1 MFIRKKTIFFN
12 SLKVGIIC
20 IVILIAPQ
28 KSYCSQ
34 SDTLVRVHISRI
46 DSLFN
51 MLKTS
56 KDTNKVKVLN
66 DLCREYQN
74 QNIDR
79 ALKYGNQ
86 AFDLARRIDF
96 KKGIASSLFN
106 IGCIYDDQSR
116 YEKAIKLH
124 LQSLKIRKA
133 LGDKNGMA
141 ANLNNIGNAH
151 YALGNYAKAI
161 THYLQSLKI
170 YEKLALPAFPVQ
182 YSNYSDTTGKSVGD
196 RDKGFYKQGIALNLN
211 NIGLV
216 YWSQSKYAKAINYYL
231 QALKI
236 NEELLNS
243 HYFNKM
249 RANVRQLI
257 AGNLNNIAIIYC
269 EQENYEK
276 SLEYNRRSLKV
287 YKELRD
293 IKGIGRSLNNIGAVY
308 KIQRRY
314 LEAEAY
320 YLQSLKAF
328 EKLGDK
334 QLIAASLNN
343 IGILYSLRGGSS
355 GNTQDY
361 KKAIEYCKKSLAIA
375 REIGSKEYI
384 KEAYL
389 ALAEVYTK
397 LGEHTLALLDKSE
410 YLKKAYKYHQHYS
423 EIKDSIFNE
432 ESSKQIAEMQ
442 AKYENEEKENKIALL
457 TREKKVRKLELSRKK
472 DEVKKQRITII
483 ALVLSLVLAF
493 LLYNRYR
500 LKQKEKFNKELLKQQ
515 KLRLKVIVE
524 TQEKEKKRIARDL
537 HDGIGQLLAGLKI
550 NMGRFDKE
558 IKNLSFE
565 KKKAFN
571 TSTKIL
577 DQACNELRS
586 ISHQMMPRALSE
598 AGLVATIDDLLDST
612 IKNSKLKYNF
622 ETHGIKKRLPENI
635 EIGIYRI
642 FQELLSNILKHAKA
656 NEIFI
661 HLFKNK
667 NYLILVVEDN
677 GIGFILNSDNK
688 GMGLTNIATRVEAMN
703 GTFTINPGPK
713 LGTIINVRVP
723 LMNTN
728 YI

>member
-1 MFIRKKTIFFN
+1 MKFRYIIFLN
-12 SLKVGIIC
+12 PLKVGIIC
-20 IVILIAPQ
+20 LVTLVAPQ
-28 KSYCSQ
+28 KSYSGH
-34 SDTLVRVHISRI
+34 SDTLVHIHISRI
-46 DSLFN
+46 DSLFKT
-51 MLKTS
+51 LKTS

-74 QNIDR
+74 QNPDK

-86 AFDLARRIDF
+86 AFDLAKRIDF

-106 IGCIYDDQSR
+106 IGYVYDDQSR
-116 YEKAIKLH
+116 YEEAIKH
-124 LQSLKIRKA
+124 YLQALKIRKE
-133 LGDKNGMA
+133 LGDRNGIA
-141 ANLNNIGNAH
+141 ANLNNIGNVH

-161 THYLQSLKI
+161 SYYLQSLKI
-170 YEKLALPAFPVQ
+170 YEKLVLPVT
-182 YSNYSDTTGKSVGD
+182 YSGYAAPSEKSGED
-196 RDKGFYKQGIALNLN
+196 RDEGFYKQGISLCLN

-216 YWSQSKYAKAINYYL
+216 HWRQGKYAKAIDYYL

-243 HYFNKM
+243 LYFNKR
-249 RANVRQLI
+249 RAEFRQLI
-257 AGNLNNIAIIYC
+257 AGNLNNIAIIYY
-269 EQENYEK
+269 EQENYAK
-276 SLEYNRRSLKV
+276 SLEYDRQSLKV

-293 IKGIGRSLNNIGAVY
+293 KKGIGRSLNNIGEVY
-308 KIQRRY
+308 KIQGRY

-343 IGILYSLRGGSS
+343 IGIIYSLRGGLS
-355 GNTQDY
+355 GNTQY
-361 KKAIEYCKKSLAIA
+361 YEKAIEYCKKSLAIA

-389 ALAEVYTK
+389 TLAETYAR
-397 LGEHTLALLDKSE
+397 LGEHTLAPLDRNE
-410 YLKKAYKYHQHYS
+410 HLRKAYKYHQRYS
-423 EIKDSIFNE
+423 EIKDAVFNE

-442 AKYENEEKENKIALL
+442 AKYENEKNENRIALL
-457 TREKKVRKLELSRKK
+457 TREKKVRKLELSRKE

-483 ALVLSLVLAF
+483 ALVLALVLAF

-524 TQEKEKKRIARDL
+524 TQEKERKRIARDL

-558 IKNLSFE
+558 IKNLSIE

-571 TSTKIL
+571 TSTKVL

-598 AGLVATIDDLLDST
+598 AGLAATMDDLLDSA

-667 NYLILVVEDN
+667 GHLILVVEDN
-677 GIGFILNSDNK
+677 GLGFKLNGDNK
-688 GMGLTNIATRVEAMN
+688 GMGLINIATRVEAMN
-703 GTFTINPGPK
+703 GTFTLNPGHK
-713 LGTIINVRVP
+713 QGTIINVRVP
-723 LMNTN
+723 LMNE
-728 YI
+728 Y

>member
-1 MFIRKKTIFFN
+1 MIIRKKLILLN
-12 SLKVGIIC
+12 PLKVGIIC
-20 IVILIAPQ
+20 IVTLIAPQ
-28 KSYCSQ
+28 KSYSGH
-34 SDTLVRVHISRI
+34 SDTLVGIHISRI

-51 MLKTS
+51 TLKTS

-74 QNIDR
+74 QNPDK
-79 ALKYGNQ
+79 ALKYGKQ
-86 AFDLARRIDF
+86 AFDLAKRIDF

-106 IGCIYDDQSR
+106 IGYVYDEQSR
-116 YEKAIKLH
+116 YEEAIKH
-124 LQSLKIRKA
+124 YLQALKIRKK
-133 LGDKNGMA
+133 LGDRNGIA
-141 ANLNNIGNAH
+141 ANLNNIGNVH

-161 THYLQSLKI
+161 NHYLQSLKI
-170 YEKLALPAFPVQ
+170 YEKLALPVSPVP
-182 YSNYSDTTGKSVGD
+182 YSRYSAPLEKSGED
-196 RDKGFYKQGIALNLN
+196 RDEGFYKQGIALCLN

-216 YWSQSKYAKAINYYL
+216 YWKQGKYLKAIDYYL

-243 HYFNKM
+243 LYFNKR
-249 RANVRQLI
+249 RAEVRQLI
-257 AGNLNNIAIIYC
+257 AANLNNIAIIYY
-269 EQENYEK
+269 EQENYAK
-276 SLEYNRRSLKV
+276 SLEYDRQSLKV
-287 YKELRD
+287 YKELKD
-293 IKGIGRSLNNIGAVY
+293 KKGIGRILNNIGEVY
-308 KIQRRY
+308 KIQGRY

-343 IGILYSLRGGSS
+343 IGIIYSLRGGLS
-355 GNTQDY
+355 GNTQY
-361 KKAIEYCKKSLAIA
+361 YEKAIEYCKKSLAIA
-375 REIGSKEYI
+375 REIGSKEYT

-389 ALAEVYTK
+389 ALAETYAR
-397 LGEHTLALLDKSE
+397 LGEHTVAPFDKSE
-410 YLKKAYKYHQHYS
+410 HLKKAYKYHQRYS
-423 EIKDSIFNE
+423 EIKDAVFNE

-442 AKYENEEKENKIALL
+442 AKYEKEKNENRIALL
-457 TREKKVRKLELSRKK
+457 TREKKVRKLELSRKE
-472 DEVKKQRITII
+472 DEVKKQRTTII
-483 ALVLSLVLAF
+483 ALVLALVLAF

-515 KLRLKVIVE
+515 KLRLKAIVE
-524 TQEKEKKRIARDL
+524 TQEKERKRIARDL

-558 IKNLSFE
+558 IKNLSIE

-571 TSTKIL
+571 TSTKVL

-598 AGLVATIDDLLDST
+598 AGLAATMDDLLDST

-642 FQELLSNILKHAKA
+642 FQELLTNILKHAKA

-667 NYLILVVEDN
+667 GHLILVIEDN
-677 GIGFILNSDNK
+677 GIGFKLNGDKN

-703 GTFTINPGPK
+703 GTFTLNPGPK
-713 LGTIINVRVP
+713 QGTIINVRVP
-723 LMNTN
+723 LMN
-728 YI
+728 